1 MARSAKV
8 RIVAFLPPALADQ
21 YTGLSTRFGLSRS
34 ELVRLVM
41 QRGYRSLATWC
52 EQQRSDFEVAPPAPS
67 APPAP
72 PAPPAPVQAEA
83 PMSSPSTM
91 LTDFCSVLV
100 DQDPDIGIDQVRAM
114 ATAQA
119 TVFGVGA
126 DEVDELVA
134 AELEKLFP
142 SALPGDD
149 DGSGSVGGDL
159 D

>member
-1 MARSAKV
+1 
-8 RIVAFLPPALADQ
+8 
-21 YTGLSTRFGLSRS
+21 
-34 ELVRLVM
+34 
-41 QRGYRSLATWC
+41 
-52 EQQRSDFEVAPPAPS
+52 
-67 APPAP
+67 
-72 PAPPAPVQAEA
+72 
-83 PMSSPSTM
+83 MSSPSTM

-100 DQDPDIGIDQVRAM
+100 DQDPDIAIDQVRAM

-119 TVFGVGA
+119 TVFGLGA

-142 SALPGDD
+142 SALPDDD

>member
-1 MARSAKV
+1 MAHSAKV
-8 RIVAFLPPALADQ
+8 RIVAFVPSALADQ

-34 ELVRLVM
+34 ELIRLVM

-52 EQQRSDFEVAPPAPS
+52 EQQRSDFEVAPRAPS
-67 APPAP
+67 APS
-72 PAPPAPVQAEA
+72 APPAPVQAEA

-100 DQDPDIGIDQVRAM
+100 DQDPDIAIDQVRAM

-142 SALPGDD
+142 SALPDDD